1 MSRYGSAEGVPLN
14 ARRYRYDLAAA
25 RRMVNRYADRTAT
38 SAAVRLIQSELLGYR
53 APRGYSYQ
61 RDAEAYLGRLVASAA
76 DPFAILA
83 RIVAWHL
90 VTERRPFRTE
100 REEAVSLGRWVLSTV
115 PFRRK
120 RPGAEKLPSVNA
132 CREVGEITREALGVY
147 ALGLIRKDRSDT
159 DVRTSLRRDS
169 ADFESP
175 SIPST

>member
-1 MSRYGSAEGVPLN
+1 MN

-25 RRMVNRYADRTAT
+25 RRMVDRYADRVAT
-38 SAAVRLIQSELLGYR
+38 NAAARLIESELLSYR

-61 RDAEAYLGRLVASAA
+61 RDAETYLGRLVANAT
-76 DPFAILA
+76 DPLAILV
-83 RIVAWHL
+83 RIVAWFL

-100 REEAVSLGRWVLSTV
+100 REEAVSLGRWVFSTV

-132 CREVGEITREALGVY
+132 CREVGTITREALGVY
-147 ALGLIRKDRSDT
+147 ALGLIRKDRTDT
-159 DVRTSLRRDS
+159 DTRDALRRES
-169 ADFESP
+169 SDFDSP